1 MTIFNFLS
9 LIIENRAMLG
19 EKESG
24 SDFTAEVQKCL
35 QQQLISVWKSK
46 LVTERT
52 VLNPLKLIYRV
63 FNTTS
68 DYHVPT

>member
-24 SDFTAEVQKCL
+24 SDFTAEVPKCL
-35 QQQLISVWKSK
+35 QKQLHFCLEVQ
-46 LVTERT
+46 TCDRE
-52 VLNPLKLIYRV
+52 NPTYS
-63 FNTTS
+63 F
-68 DYHVPT
+68 

>member
-19 EKESG
+19 EKESV
-24 SDFTAEVQKCL
+24 SDFTAEVPKCL
-35 QQQLISVWKSK
+35 QQQLHFCLEVQ
-46 LVTERT
+46 TCDRG
-52 VLNPLKLIYRV
+52 NPPYSFLIYG
-63 FNTTS
+63 FYNTTS